1 MPDSVELDARLDEL
15 FTAPAGE
22 FVKAREAL
30 VRDLKREQR
39 SEEAAEVHGL
49 RRPTVAV
56 WGVNQMAHARRD
68 RVAALVEAGR
78 ELEALQQEGAGA
90 RDELRAATRT
100 RRALL
105 DQLTD
110 VAASYTERPD
120 TSRSAIAATLD
131 AASLDPEL
139 RDDLAR
145 GRLTTELSPAVR
157 FLGDLGDFGD
167 LGDGDDDGAP
177 APRRRAPARSP
188 RKSSAPPPRDDLA
201 VRRAETALN
210 EARAR
215 ATATDDEL
223 RDVEAETRD
232 AEDALAAAHR
242 GVADLE
248 AALADARAEVK
259 GLQRRATESK
269 RAETRARAAQQRART
284 AVDVAERKVEE
295 AKRT

>member
-1 MPDSVELDARLDEL
+1 MPDPVELDARLDEL

-39 SEEAAEVHGL
+39 SEEAAEVHAL

-157 FLGDLGDFGD
+157 FLGDLGD

-210 EARAR
+210 EAQAR

-232 AEDALAAAHR
+232 AEDALDAAHR

>member
-1 MPDSVELDARLDEL
+1 MPDPVELDARLDEL

-30 VRDLKREQR
+30 
-39 SEEAAEVHGL
+39 
-49 RRPTVAV
+49 
-56 WGVNQMAHARRD
+56 
-68 RVAALVEAGR
+68 GR
-78 ELEALQQEGAGA
+78 ALEALQQEGAGA

-157 FLGDLGDFGD
+157 FLGDLGD
-167 LGDGDDDGAP
+167 LGDGDDDDGAP
-177 APRRRAPARSP
+177 AARRRAPARSP

-232 AEDALAAAHR
+232 AEDALDAAHR

-269 RAETRARAAQQRART
+269 RAETRARAAQQRARI

>member
-1 MPDSVELDARLDEL
+1 MPDPVELDARLDEL
-15 FTAPAGE
+15 FAASAAE

-30 VRDLKREQR
+30 VRDLKRDHR
-39 SEEAAEVHGL
+39 SDEAADVHAL

-56 WGVNQMAHARRD
+56 WGVNQMAHAHGD

-78 ELEALQQEGAGA
+78 KLEALQQEGAGA
-90 RDELRAATRT
+90 RDELRATTRT

-105 DQLTD
+105 DQLAD
-110 VAASYTERPD
+110 EAASYTERPD
-120 TSRSAIAATLD
+120 SSRGAIAATLD

-145 GRLTTELSPAVR
+145 GRLTTELAPAVR
-157 FLGDLGDFGD
+157 FL
-167 LGDGDDDGAP
+167 GDDDGAP
-177 APRRRAPARSP
+177 APPPRAPARSS
-188 RKSSAPPPRDDLA
+188 RKPSTPPPRDDLA
-201 VRRAETALN
+201 RRRAETALN
-210 EARAR
+210 EAQSRA
-215 ATATDDEL
+215 AATDDEL

-232 AEDALAAAHR
+232 AEDALDAAHR
-242 GVADLE
+242 RVADLE

-269 RAETRARAAQQRART
+269 RAEARARAAQQRART

>member
-1 MPDSVELDARLDEL
+1 MELDARLDEL

-30 VRDLKREQR
+30 VRDLKHEQR

-157 FLGDLGDFGD
+157 FLGDLGD
-167 LGDGDDDGAP
+167 LGDDDDGAP

-188 RKSSAPPPRDDLA
+188 RKSSTPPPRDDLA
-201 VRRAETALN
+201 VRRTETALN

-232 AEDALAAAHR
+232 AEDALDAAHR

-269 RAETRARAAQQRART
+269 RAETRARAAEQRART
-284 AVDVAERKVEE
+284 AVDVAQRKVEE

>member
-1 MPDSVELDARLDEL
+1 MPDPVELDARLDEL

-39 SEEAAEVHGL
+39 SEEAAEVHEL

-157 FLGDLGDFGD
+157 FLGDLGD

-188 RKSSAPPPRDDLA
+188 RKSSTPPPRDDLA

-232 AEDALAAAHR
+232 AEDALDAAHR

>member
-1 MPDSVELDARLDEL
+1 MPDPVELDARLDEL

-39 SEEAAEVHGL
+39 SEEAADVHAL

-56 WGVNQMAHARRD
+56 WGINQMAHARRD
-68 RVAALVEAGR
+68 RVAALVEAGH

-100 RRALL
+100 RRTLL

-157 FLGDLGDFGD
+157 FLGDLGD
-167 LGDGDDDGAP
+167 GDDDGAP

-188 RKSSAPPPRDDLA
+188 RKASTPPPRDDLA

-210 EARAR
+210 EAQAR

-232 AEDALAAAHR
+232 AEDALDAAHR

>member
-1 MPDSVELDARLDEL
+1 MPDPVELDARLDEL
-15 FTAPAGE
+15 FTAPAAE
-22 FVKAREAL
+22 FVKARDAL
-30 VRDLKREQR
+30 VRDLKREHR
-39 SEEAAEVHGL
+39 SDDAADVHAL

-56 WGVNQMAHARRD
+56 WGVNQMAHAHGD

-105 DQLTD
+105 DQLAE

-120 TSRSAIAATLD
+120 SSRGAIVATLD

-145 GRLTTELSPAVR
+145 GRLTTELAPAVR
-157 FLGDLGDFGD
+157 FLGD
-167 LGDGDDDGAP
+167 DDGTP
-177 APRRRAPARSP
+177 APPRRARARSP
-188 RKSSAPPPRDDLA
+188 RKSSTPPPRDDLA

-210 EARAR
+210 EAQAR
-215 ATATDDEL
+215 AAATDDEL

-232 AEDALAAAHR
+232 AEDALDAAHR
-242 GVADLE
+242 RVADLE
-248 AALADARAEVK
+248 AAQADARAEVK

-269 RAETRARAAQQRART
+269 RGETRARAAQQRART
-284 AVDVAERKVEE
+284 ALDVAERKVEE
-295 AKRT
+295 AKRA

>member
-1 MPDSVELDARLDEL
+1 MPDPVELDARLDEL

-110 VAASYTERPD
+110 VAASFTERPD

-157 FLGDLGDFGD
+157 FLGDLGD
-167 LGDGDDDGAP
+167 LGDGDDDDGAP
-177 APRRRAPARSP
+177 APRQRAPARST
-188 RKSSAPPPRDDLA
+188 RKSSTPPPRDDLA

-210 EARAR
+210 EAQAR

-232 AEDALAAAHR
+232 AEDALDAAHR